1 MRIGTVISSSVTTNR
16 DGLTSVRMLQ
26 VQIADPDDIQSV
38 EYLQAAGQDYNPP
51 PGTAVLI
58 VDLGRAWKVAIAADD
73 GIEPSVSPGEFEIY
87 SHAGGVRQASIKWLL
102 TGIIEAHSI
111 TGTSGLDFV
120 ALAQKVLTELQAVQ
134 ADFNALKGVFDA
146 HVHVLPI
153 VGPPGSTTSATTVT
167 PAPTPHTPAGVA
179 STNLKADN

>member
-1 MRIGTVISSSVTTNR
+1 
-16 DGLTSVRMLQ
+16 MLQ

-73 GIEPSVSPGEFEIY
+73 AIEPSVSPGEFEIY

-102 TGIIEAHSI
+102 SGIIEAHSV
-111 TGTSGLDFV
+111 TGVSGLDFV

-134 ADFNALKGVFDA
+134 SDFNALKGVFDA
-146 HVHVLPI
+146 HTHIYSP
-153 VGPPGSTTSATTVT
+153 GPSPAAPTAPPAA
-167 PAPTPHTPAGVA
+167 PAPTPHTPASVA